1 MSHVWGQSVP
11 SNYGRLPPARQ
22 KVFHAGD
29 DVAKQVIK
37 QTIEEIQ
44 EKVAKEVTA
53 ELQGKISKEI
63 TEDLVA
69 EAQEKTLR
77 ELGEDAS
84 SEAIEALY
92 KKNLKELATEVTEEV
107 AEKTTRDVAE
117 KTARETVEEL
127 PEGTVDR
134 LGKRA
139 IAVGIP
145 TVGAVVAFNSFLNS
159 DAVDSWV
166 ASSTGMDC
174 DEKAKE
180 AGYEPG
186 TQEYTDNV
194 SACQE
199 KAAENIAFVG
209 KAVTYG
215 GLAIGALI
223 VVSILGKIGIF
234 SGSGSSEDEE

>member
-1 MSHVWGQSVP
+1 MSHVWGQTVP
-11 SNYGRLPPARQ
+11 SNYGRLPATRQ
-22 KVFHAGD
+22 KAFNSVEA
-29 DVAKQVIK
+29 VAEQLVKETIQQV
-37 QTIEEIQ
+37 Q
-44 EKVAKEVTA
+44 EKVAREVTE
-53 ELQGKISKEI
+53 ELQGKLTKEI

-69 EAQEKTLR
+69 EAQEKTIR
-77 ELGEDAS
+77 EIGEDAS
-84 SEAIEALY
+84 AEAIEALY
-92 KKNLKELATEVTEEV
+92 KKNLKELTSEVTEEV

-127 PEGTVDR
+127 PEGTIDR

-199 KAAENIAFVG
+199 KAAESIAFVG

-215 GLAIGALI
+215 GLAIGALV

-234 SGSGSSEDEE
+234 SGSGSSGDEE